1 MNKWMRSLVLLVL
14 CGFLCGC
21 GAKPLEKTDAA
32 LLIDADTRALEG
44 DESTYALYFR
54 LSDGPY
60 LAAETRNV
68 EVGRDETVEM
78 ALIRQLIAGPSVTQ
92 AVLQPLFPS
101 GTQVMATSKQG
112 DLLFVTFSED
122 FLSGYNSEKS
132 DLPAAEKKM
141 AVQQERQ
148 LCLDALAAT
157 LTDAGLCTRVQV
169 LVHRRQVKTSSL
181 RLEEDYLYQNGSAL
195 PLPEITRQEDTLF
208 TPYNAARHVL
218 DAWMTRNHD
227 QLLSS
232 LAVQGRPTVQ
242 IMESLMENS
251 LTLTGFR
258 LSHGDVSADGQWAVV
273 TAELTLH
280 REGQDQVR
288 SGYPIRMRRENGVWK
303 MPFDTLQ
310 SMMTEE

>member
-1 MNKWMRSLVLLVL
+1 MKKWMKCLGLMLL
-14 CGFLCGC
+14 CFFLCGC
-21 GAKPLEKTDAA
+21 ASQNGATRETP
-32 LLIDADTRALEG
+32 LLIDADAGALEG
-44 DESTYALYFR
+44 ERQTYALYFR
-54 LSDGPY
+54 LEDRPY
-60 LAAETRNV
+60 LAAENRNV

-92 AVLQPLFPS
+92 AALQPLFPA

-122 FLSGYNSEKS
+122 FLSGYTSEKS
-132 DLPAAEKKM
+132 DLSPAEKQL

-148 LCLDALAAT
+148 MCLDALAAT

-169 LVHRRQVKTSSL
+169 LIHRRQVKTNSL

-195 PLPEITRQEDTLF
+195 PLPEITRREESLF
-208 TPYNAARHVL
+208 TPYHAAQYL
-218 DAWMTRNHD
+218 LNAWMTRNHD
-227 QLLSS
+227 QLLSC
-232 LAVQGRPTVQ
+232 LTVQGRPGTQAV
-242 IMESLMENS
+242 ESTLENA
-251 LTLTGFR
+251 LTLTEFR

-280 REGQDQVR
+280 REGKDRVR
-288 SGYPIRMRRENGVWK
+288 TGYPIRMCRESGVWK
-303 MPFDTLQ
+303 IPFDTLQ